1 MGAQTAPTE
10 LQRPP
15 LRAPSSIPAK
25 FETLLFTGPR
35 EKKGFGSEGRRFQD
49 SEGDTPGPGT
59 YQPCPTSQKGGA
71 ATQGPTFEFHHDSIS
86 KRGFGPMASKARS
99 RESLQPAISSAAAGT
114 AASTGAGIDACT
126 IAATGDARF
135 ERKTKYTGPGP
146 GQYKPRAPDLMGAD
160 KYFNQAGATASFHPH
175 QYPPNATAAREEAGL
190 PGPGAYNPSETRTG
204 QKVDLLAAPQTHRSA
219 FKAGGHKL
227 AILGNLESPPP
238 TKYQL
243 GDPWEGGLGKNAASG
258 SKAGTSSFAGRSMTS
273 LNAIPTIMF
282 LQDAAP
288 GTGKAGTDSSPG
300 PGSYDPGP
308 APLAK
313 PSALKP
319 TAAFTAHDFID
330 RFGKSIQPL
339 PEAPGPVDYSMGG
352 STRSAEQHAGRQQL
366 RSPGPGVGA
375 PFKSLSRGHADY
387 DMKELARAP
396 GPAYYSPKTTLM
408 DHQSHHIRSKKA

>member
-15 LRAPSSIPAK
+15 LRGPSSIPAK

-49 SEGDTPGPGT
+49 NEGDTPGPGT

-86 KRGFGPMASKARS
+86 KRGFGPMASK
-99 RESLQPAISSAAAGT
+99 
-114 AASTGAGIDACT
+114 
-126 IAATGDARF
+126 DARF

-288 GTGKAGTDSSPG
+288 GTGKAGADSSPG